1 MAKAQAAVCDEMH
14 NSQFGTEAAAVL
26 LVENFACAFVVLVVY
41 CNYVD
46 DFPTNHRIKQ

>member
-1 MAKAQAAVCDEMH
+1 MAKAQAAVCDEMMH
-14 NSQFGTEAAAVL
+14 NSQFGTETAVL
-26 LVENFACAFVVLVVY
+26 ENFACAFVVLVVY